1 MYCVLTLLAIV
12 LPRSQKAILWVEKC
26 LHVRQAVRIKVA
38 LTPTATIALEY
49 VPNRHTRMV
58 DADVAVLSTP
68 MIPAPGGTC
77 LLVVD
82 SAGHGVFFFPT
93 FARAGK
99 PQHRVT
105 VREVVQSHVI
115 LTSSVNH
122 HADLAL
128 LKNIRLRV
136 PSAELIIEVNAAIDL
151 MPKRQTGRCTN
162 SAECVSF

>member
-68 MIPAPGGTC
+68 MGPPPGGAC
-77 LLVVD
+77 LLVVNAAWH
-82 SAGHGVFFFPT
+82 SIFLFAT
-93 FARAGK
+93 FARATQ
-99 PQHRVT
+99 PHHR
-105 VREVVQSHVI
+105 I
-115 LTSSVNH
+115 
-122 HADLAL
+122 
-128 LKNIRLRV
+128 
-136 PSAELIIEVNAAIDL
+136 AARKI
-151 MPKRQTGRCTN
+151 
-162 SAECVSF
+162 V